1 MNRRNM
7 FLVSILSAMLLAGMS
22 ACSQSSDED
31 AANQSESDTIS
42 ASTEDSTQ
50 TDDSSVDSAA
60 VSEENKKDQ
69 TNETSTENISKE
81 SPRQE
86 DTVTKVEGKQAY
98 LEKLD
103 NIQKE
108 LDALPYKKDS
118 DKGVTNAMKNY
129 YGVSYEKYDDA
140 LNEIYALLKKE
151 LSPEIMAELK
161 SEQVKWIKEKEEKAE
176 EERLKYEGGTFEN
189 VAWYISLYE
198 STKDRSYELVEG
210 YMVD

>member
-1 MNRRNM
+1 MKRRNM
-7 FLVSILSAMLLAGMS
+7 FVVTILSALLLVGMS
-22 ACSQSSDED
+22 ACNQSSDGD
-31 AANQSESDTIS
+31 AANQPESDATS
-42 ASTEDSTQ
+42 ANTEDSLQ
-50 TDDSSVDSAA
+50 TDDSSVDSTTE
-60 VSEENKKDQ
+60 SDENEKDQ
-69 TNETSTENISKE
+69 SKETSTESSSPE
-81 SPRQE
+81 SEGQD
-86 DTVTKVEGKQAY
+86 DTVTKAEGKQTY

-140 LNEIYALLKKE
+140 LNEIYSLLKKE
-151 LSPEIMAELK
+151 LSPEVMAELK

-176 EERLKYEGGTFEN
+176 KERLKYEGGTFEN

-198 STKDRSYELVEG
+198 STKDRCYELVEE
-210 YMVD
+210 YMRD

>member
-1 MNRRNM
+1 MKRRNI
-7 FLVSILSAMLLAGMS
+7 FVETILFAVLLVGMS
-22 ACSQSSDED
+22 ACSQPSDED
-31 AANQSESDTIS
+31 AANQSESDAIS
-42 ASTEDSTQ
+42 ASTDNFSQ
-50 TDDSSVDSAA
+50 SDDSSVDSTNA
-60 VSEENKKDQ
+60 SDENEKDE
-69 TNETSTENISKE
+69 TNETSTENSSPE
-81 SPRQE
+81 SPGQ
-86 DTVTKVEGKQAY
+86 DDSVTKAEGKQAY

-118 DKGVTNAMKNY
+118 DKGVTNAMKNF

-151 LSPEIMAELK
+151 LSPEVMAELK

-176 EERLKYEGGTFEN
+176 KERLKYEGGTFEN

-198 STKDRSYELVEG
+198 STKDRCYELVKE
-210 YMVD
+210 YMRD

>member
-1 MNRRNM
+1 MKRRNM
-7 FLVSILSAMLLAGMS
+7 FVVTILSALLLVGMS
-22 ACSQSSDED
+22 ACNQSSDGD
-31 AANQSESDTIS
+31 AANQSESDATS
-42 ASTEDSTQ
+42 ANKEDSLQ
-50 TDDSSVDSAA
+50 TDDSSVDSTTE
-60 VSEENKKDQ
+60 SDENEKDQ
-69 TNETSTENISKE
+69 SKETSTESSSPE
-81 SPRQE
+81 SEGQD
-86 DTVTKVEGKQAY
+86 DTVTKAEGKQTY

-140 LNEIYALLKKE
+140 LNEIYSLLKKE
-151 LSPEIMAELK
+151 LSPEVMAELK

-176 EERLKYEGGTFEN
+176 KERLKYEGGTFEN

-198 STKDRSYELVEG
+198 STKDRCYELVEE
-210 YMVD
+210 YMRD

>member
-1 MNRRNM
+1 MNRKNM

-31 AANQSESDTIS
+31 AANQPESDAIS
-42 ASTEDSTQ
+42 ASTEDSPQ
-50 TDDSSVDSAA
+50 SDDSSGESTA
-60 VSEENKKDQ
+60 VSDENKKDQ
-69 TNETSTENISKE
+69 TNETSTENSSKD
-81 SPRQE
+81 

-176 EERLKYEGGTFEN
+176 KERLKYEGGTFEN

-198 STKDRSYELVEG
+198 STKNRSYELVEE
-210 YMVD
+210 YMKD